1 MSQICDKQFSQM
13 IDTYMFKSFDIIYK
27 RKKRKGKEKER
38 IKNIRYLKK
47 ICLDISTITVFLFL
61 HGVQALMQS

>member
-1 MSQICDKQFSQM
+1 MSQICDKHFSQM
-13 IDTYMFKSFDIIYK
+13 IDMYMFKSFDIIYK

-47 ICLDISTITVFLFL
+47 ICLDISTITVFCFFMECK
-61 HGVQALMQS
+61 H